1 VKSFD
6 DCEAA
11 LSVNW
16 SKSEM
21 MRTFSS
27 ICIVIILLACA
38 APAQEPT
45 PDQLL
50 AAAIDAQQHADY
62 PTAIR
67 DYRKVLELRPNMV
80 EAKVNLGAALVH
92 VGDFDGAIAMYR
104 SALPSIS
111 NKNAVLRNLALAY
124 YKKGDFK
131 DAAEQFEVLHQAV
144 PNDVGIAVLLGY
156 CDAQLGKT
164 EAAVALLEP
173 LETKN
178 ADNSDFEYAYGSALI
193 KAGRRREGVDRLEKV
208 AKSGNSADAYLLAGS
223 TLLDLND
230 FEPARRD
237 LDEAL
242 RLDPKLPGVYTLAGT
257 ARDKTGA
264 IQEAEAAFRE
274 ALKINPDDFDANLY
288 LGAILYKRRDLDEAK
303 PYLDR
308 ALRLDPKSSM
318 ARYEVAMFESTSGQY
333 QAAAEGLER
342 LVKDDPT
349 WLEPHVELASLYYRL
364 HRPEDGRK
372 ERETV
377 DRLTAEQQQKG
388 PGTP

>member
-1 VKSFD
+1 
-6 DCEAA
+6 
-11 LSVNW
+11 
-16 SKSEM
+16 M
-21 MRTFSS
+21 MRAFSS
-27 ICIVIILLACA
+27 ICIVTILLACA

-50 AAAIDAQQHADY
+50 GAAIDAQQHGDY

-104 SALPSIS
+104 SALALIS

-131 DAAEQFEVLHQAV
+131 DAAEQFEVLHQAL
-144 PNDVGIAVLLGY
+144 PNDVGIAALLGY
-156 CDAQLGKT
+156 CDVQLGKA
-164 EAAVALLEP
+164 EAAVALLGP
-173 LETKN
+173 LETQS
-178 ADNSDFEYAYGSALI
+178 ADNLDFEYAFGSALI
-193 KAGRRREGVDRLEKV
+193 KAGRRRDGVDRLEKV

-264 IQEAEAAFRE
+264 IPEAEAAFRE

-333 QAAAEGLER
+333 QAAAEELER

-349 WLEPHVELASLYYRL
+349 WLEPHIELASLYYRL

>member
-1 VKSFD
+1 VKSFE

-27 ICIVIILLACA
+27 ICIVTILLACA

-50 AAAIDAQQHADY
+50 AAAIDAQQHGDY

-111 NKNAVLRNLALAY
+111 NQNAVLRNLALAY

-131 DAAEQFEVLHQAV
+131 DAAEQFEVLHQAL

-156 CDAQLGKT
+156 CDVQLGKT
-164 EAAVALLEP
+164 VAAVALLEP

-178 ADNSDFEYAYGSALI
+178 ADNLDFKYAYGSALI
-193 KAGRRREGVDRLEKV
+193 KAGRRREGVERLEKV

-333 QAAAEGLER
+333 QAAAEELER

-349 WLEPHVELASLYYRL
+349 WLEPHIELASLYYRL
-364 HRPEDGRK
+364 HRPEDGRT

>member
-1 VKSFD
+1 
-6 DCEAA
+6 
-11 LSVNW
+11 
-16 SKSEM
+16 M
-21 MRTFSS
+21 MRAFFAGVLF
-27 ICIVIILLACA
+27 IAVLACSA
-38 APAQEPT
+38 LAQEPG

-50 AAAIDAQQHADY
+50 AAAIDAQQHGDY
-62 PTAIR
+62 STAIR
-67 DYRKVLELRPNMV
+67 DYRKVLELRPNLV

-104 SALPSIS
+104 SALPSIA

-131 DAAEQFEVLHQAV
+131 NAAEQFEILHQSL

-156 CDAQLGKT
+156 SKVQLGQAD
-164 EAAVALLEP
+164 AAVALLQP
-173 LETKN
+173 LESKN
-178 ADNSDFEYAYGSALI
+178 AGNLDFEYAFGSALI
-193 KAGRRREGVDRLEKV
+193 KVGRRREGVDRLEKV
-208 AKSGNSADAYLLAGS
+208 AKSGNSADAYFLAGS

-264 IQEAEAAFRE
+264 IKEAEAAFRE
-274 ALKINPDDFDANLY
+274 ALKINPEDFDANLY

-333 QAAAEGLER
+333 QAAAEKLEQ

-349 WLEPHVELASLYYRL
+349 WLEPHIELASLYYRL
-364 HRPEDGRK
+364 HRPDEGRK

-377 DRLTAEQQQKG
+377 DRLTAEQQQRG